1 MTEQIIITTITVAGT
16 VLVAFVTAIQSGNK
30 KILDR
35 LGEFDNR
42 LEGIDSRVENVTD
55 DLKEIKRSN
64 LQATIFRLI
73 EKAYRDKKISDNDL
87 SELFKAYD
95 EYKGHGWNSHTTVR
109 VRKFEEDLS
118 KGVISLDEKRIK

>member
-1 MTEQIIITTITVAGT
+1 MSEQILVTIITVAGT
-16 VLVAFVTAIQSGNK
+16 VLVAFVTAVQSGNK

-35 LGEFDNR
+35 LGAFDEQ
-42 LEGIDSRVENVTD
+42 LEGIDARVENVTD

-73 EKAYRDKKISDNDL
+73 EKAHQDKKISDNDL